1 MLPLQQAFEVR
12 TAIEEYL
19 KATFGFRNREVSKP
33 FYAFINHPDDGIF
46 KGPYISLKLPFLAA
60 PANAPIPLTIQPRFT
75 PYLHQFEAFKRLTTA
90 DGQKPQP
97 TIVTTGTS
105 SGKTESF
112 LFPLLDYCYKNAHRP
127 GIKAI
132 ILYPMNALATDQ
144 AKRLAKLIWEDE
156 RLKGKITA
164 GLFIGEGSG
173 GKKREQDMGA
183 DHIIEDRKTI
193 YGSPPDILLT
203 NFKMLDFGLMKGEYD
218 SLWHF
223 NYKDRSLLSFLV
235 LDELHTYDGA
245 QGTDVANLIRRL
257 KLKLQIPQGQICP
270 VGTSATIGSGPESKE
285 GLVKY
290 AAQVFGE
297 AIDITAIIGEERMEL
312 DAYLPDANDDFSPR
326 LGAIPQSR
334 MGMQEDYQSYLR
346 RQRELWQLPV
356 EADWVAIAG
365 ELKKL
370 KIVKD
375 LLTVTTTGMAHYDD
389 LMREL
394 AILNPDFGK
403 IPEND
408 ASFDYSPRGQLLQ
421 SLLAL
426 LSAARVQ
433 NGNQEMPFMY
443 VQVQLWLRELTGVL
457 RRLEEEPSF
466 SWKRGHAPGE
476 DAVALPPWFCRE
488 CGSSGWLAVKH
499 DNNPDALEQDVN
511 QVYQH
516 FFDHHKNL
524 YFMLPANEPCV
535 EEYKPSHIIDT
546 FINKHT
552 CQIHQ
557 NPGKDRMKMLGY
569 RLLRTDNQ
577 NKARHV
583 CPSCNT
589 EDAIAIIGTRVATL
603 SSITISQVLSSNLD
617 ERDNQSRK
625 ILCFTNSVQDAAHQA
640 GFVEARNYRF
650 TFRASLQQVLNHID
664 KPVSLEALQQTF
676 IEYWKDKA
684 DETGQKDI
692 EAYVYRFFPDDYRGK
707 ANLESDYRDNR
718 TRKFSPQ
725 FLKELDTRLTWE
737 IAAEFGYNAQVGRTL
752 EKSGASAVSFDE
764 EKIKAV
770 FAIMHPWLHA
780 NMLGTIEQN
789 AMDRFVQGIL
799 HRIRIR
805 GALDH
810 PFLQKFRTNKLEQW
824 DLNWNKDPRHFLNR
838 YFGSRSRFPRMLVH
852 NPLAKETV
860 DNTYTLTGNWF
871 QAYYRKSFLLAPT
884 ENKAL
889 LNEFFQALLQTMA
902 NVGLLNTCTAGSLTN
917 YAISP
922 EAVIAHNKVV
932 RYGCN
937 TCNSQL
943 QTTINNV
950 FAAGTPCL
958 DYRCT
963 GFYEQLP
970 EVRLNYY
977 QQVYN
982 RSRSPRIYAS
992 EHTGM
997 LPRDRREQVEK
1008 SFKERPKFNSLN
1020 TLVATS
1026 TLEMGINIGTLNA
1039 AINNSVPPATANFLQ
1054 RVGRAGRATGAA
1066 LITNFA
1072 LSKNHDLY
1080 HFAEPKGMM
1089 EGEIQVPGCF
1099 LQAREILRRHFF
1111 AFCLDTWAAANP
1123 LQNRFP
1129 VWISRLQLLN
1139 TNLDDSSFLIN
1150 RLLSF
1155 IKAKEADYLGQFQ
1168 SIYSG
1173 DDLPQQL
1180 FDDLATSLHTDDW
1193 YRDIRQVFAGLKK
1206 ELQDLMD
1213 RASEIDTTVRE
1224 RQLAKTD
1231 PEYDELMQEKRSII
1245 GLKKIIGRR
1254 SPLEHLTNRG
1264 LLPNYAFP
1272 ETGVKLQASIRAFS
1286 AKESTAPPIN
1296 EEFEIVRD
1304 AATSLSEL
1312 APHNDFYGL
1321 GYKFHIS
1328 GLNTYDWKDPST
1340 LQVMRFCSNCDHI
1353 EHDAKAKGTACPK
1366 CDDASWGAASNKHK
1380 YVKLSA
1386 VRSNNL
1392 RDEATLDDSSEERK
1406 PVMYRRTRHLQFDK
1420 ESSQGAI
1427 GMKEIPF
1434 GVEYVKNITCTEVN
1448 MGLKDVMSSNRINI
1462 NQLQDVPRHG
1472 FITCRHC
1479 GRSHGNPNLVN
1490 MPGSNRPVPWHYPW
1504 CKRKDDSYKGAAD
1517 EVFEEIF
1524 LYREMRTEA
1533 LKILLPVQEFDSD
1546 EKIQMFTAGLQA
1558 GLRLYYKGN
1567 PGHIGTWDYREF
1579 NRQTLRFDRY
1589 LVLYDTIPGGTGYL
1603 EKLFDKERFT
1613 ALLKLAY
1620 LHLKECACQHRGKD
1634 GCYRCIFTYRNQYV
1648 QESLSRQ
1655 HAEQLFEKL
1664 INNAATWEYL
1674 PYGLGTLSGTGQIEE
1689 SELEDRFIRSL
1700 KNKVHLM
1707 KGDHWDW
1714 REDRVGTI
1722 RYHLTLSRDEWQ
1734 FGWQITPQVSLG
1746 YTQGV
1751 SISTR
1756 ADFEMVIT
1764 SIKQN
1769 GEEIKDARMLDAI
1782 PRWIIYLDGYD
1793 YHASKENLRF
1803 YNDIQKRM
1811 ALVASGRYLSYSL
1824 TWQDLD
1830 RFDKNLVAKP
1840 NALDM
1845 DLLYPDRNR
1854 FGETMQKLMNHP
1866 MYAECQSNLLNSP
1879 DAMDRL
1885 LWMLTHPFESDR
1897 PDKKN
1902 GLLLAMMQEKFGV
1915 PSFDETQIPQRLFAD
1930 DLLHCSAT
1938 QKSGGK
1944 FYMLSKASRL
1954 FPFVSLTVAIH
1965 AGNLSM
1971 ACALK
1976 WDEKIQA
1983 IDKDEWAS
1991 FWPVFNLV
1999 QQSVTTRSGAL
2010 EMISEKEDTSLSG
2023 WKIFYSDDLHEI
2035 VEAFLAAGL
2044 EVNPDGGFFL
2054 DEIGFAA
2061 AEAELGNKEKKL
2073 FIRAISDE
2081 DKELFLEAGYR
2092 EITFESFN
2100 PTMLA

>member
-19 KATFGFRNREVSKP
+19 KATFGFRNREVSKA
-33 FYAFINHPDDGIF
+33 FYSFINHPEEGIF
-46 KGPYISLKLPFLAA
+46 KGPYVSLKLPFLAA
-60 PANAPIPLTIQPRFT
+60 PAAAPIPLTIQPGFT
-75 PYLHQFEAFKRLTTA
+75 PYLHQYEAFKRLTTA
-90 DGQKPQP
+90 DGQQPQP
-97 TIVTTGTS
+97 TLVTTGTS

-112 LFPLLDYCYKNAHRP
+112 LFPLLDFCYKNAHRP

-144 AKRLAKLIWEDE
+144 AKRLAELIWADD

-173 GKKREQDMGA
+173 GKKRAQDMGPG
-183 DHIIEDRKTI
+183 HIIEDRKTI

-223 NYKDRSLLSFLV
+223 NYKDRGLLRFLV

-270 VGTSATIGSGPESKE
+270 VGTSATIGSGAESKE
-285 GLVKY
+285 GLVQY

-297 AIDITAIIGEERMEL
+297 AIDVSAIIGEERMAL

-334 MGMQEDYQSYLR
+334 LGMQEDYERYLR
-346 RQRELWQLPV
+346 RQRDLWQLPT

-375 LLTVTTTGMAHYDD
+375 LLAITSAGMVHYDD
-389 LMREL
+389 LMEQL
-394 AILNPDFGK
+394 AARNADFRK

-408 ASFDYSPRGQLLQ
+408 ATYDYSPRGQLLQ

-433 NGNQEMPFMY
+433 NGGQQMPFMY
-443 VQVQLWLRELTGVL
+443 VQVQLWLRELSGVL
-457 RRLEEEPSF
+457 RGLEEAPAF
-466 SWKRGHAPGE
+466 SWKRGHTPGA

-516 FFDHHKNL
+516 FFDHDKNL
-524 YFMLPANEPCV
+524 YFLLPASEPCV
-535 EEYKPSHIIDT
+535 EEYKPSHVIDAY
-546 FINKHT
+546 IHKHT
-552 CQIHQ
+552 CALHQ
-557 NPGKDRMKMLGY
+557 KPGKDRLKILGY
-569 RLLRTDNQ
+569 RLLRTDKQ

-583 CPSCNT
+583 CPCCNT
-589 EDAIAIIGTRVATL
+589 EDTLAIIGTRVATL

-617 ERDNQSRK
+617 ERDNQARK
-625 ILCFTNSVQDAAHQA
+625 ILAFTNSVQDAAHQA

-650 TFRASLQQVLNHID
+650 TFRASLQQVLNHLD
-664 KPVSLEALQQTF
+664 KPVRLAALQQTF
-676 IEYWKDKA
+676 LDYWKDRA

-707 ANLESDYRDNR
+707 VNLERDYRDSR

-725 FLKELDTRLTWE
+725 FLQELDTRLTWE

-752 EKSGASAVSFDE
+752 EKSGASAVAFDE

-770 FAIMHPWLHA
+770 FGLLQPWLQA
-780 NMLGTIEQN
+780 NMLQTIEQTT
-789 AMDRFVQGIL
+789 MDRFVHGML

-838 YFGSRSRFPRMLVH
+838 YFGSKSRFPKMLVH
-852 NPLAKETV
+852 SPLAKETV

-871 QAYYRKSFLLAPT
+871 QAYFRKIFLLAPT

-889 LNEFFQALLQTMA
+889 LNEFFQKLLEAMA
-902 NVGLLNTCTAGSLTN
+902 HAGLLNSCTAGSLTN
-917 YAISP
+917 YAIAP

-943 QTTINNV
+943 QTIADNA

-958 DYRCT
+958 DYRCP
-963 GFYEQLP
+963 GHYEQLP
-970 EVRLNYY
+970 DVRLNYY

-982 RSRSPRIYAS
+982 RSRSPRIYAA

-997 LPRDRREQVEK
+997 LPRDRREQVEY

-1054 RVGRAGRATGAA
+1054 RVGRAGRASGAA

-1123 LQNRFP
+1123 GQNRFP
-1129 VWISRLQLLN
+1129 VLISRLQLPL
-1139 TNLDDSSFLIN
+1139 TNLDDSSFLVN

-1155 IKAKEADYLGQFQ
+1155 IKANEATYLLQFQ
-1168 SIYSG
+1168 SIYRE

-1193 YRDIRQVFAGLKK
+1193 YRDIRQVFVGLKK

-1213 RASEIDTTVRE
+1213 RSADIDTTIRE

-1254 SPLEHLTNRG
+1254 SPLEHMTNRG

-1286 AKESTAPPIN
+1286 AKESSAEPFN

-1328 GLNTYDWKDPST
+1328 GLNTHDWKDPST

-1353 EHDAKAKGTACPK
+1353 EYDAKAKGTTCPK
-1366 CDDASWGAASNKHK
+1366 CDDASWGAASNKHT

-1392 RDEATLDDSSEERK
+1392 REDATLDDSSEERK

-1434 GVEYVKNITCTEVN
+1434 GVEYVKNIACTEVN
-1448 MGLKDVMSSNRINI
+1448 LGLKDVMSSNRLNI
-1462 NQLQDVPRHG
+1462 NQIQDVPRHG
-1472 FITCRHC
+1472 FITCKHC

-1490 MPGSNRPVPWHYPW
+1490 LPGSSRPVPWHYPW
-1504 CKRKDDSYKGAAD
+1504 CKRKDDHYKGLPD

-1524 LYREMRTEA
+1524 LYREMKTEA

-1603 EKLFDKERFT
+1603 EKLFDKQRFT
-1613 ALLKLAY
+1613 ELLQLAY
-1620 LHLKECACQHRGKD
+1620 LHLKECACQHREKD
-1634 GCYRCIFTYRNQYV
+1634 GCYRCIFNYRNQYV

-1655 HAEQLFEKL
+1655 QAEQLFEKI
-1664 INNAATWEYL
+1664 INNAATWEDL

-1700 KNKVHLM
+1700 KNKVLLM
-1707 KGDHWDW
+1707 QDAHWQW
-1714 REDRVGTI
+1714 REERVGTI
-1722 RYHLTLSRDEWQ
+1722 RYYLTVTRNEWQ
-1734 FGWQITPQVSLG
+1734 FCWQITPQVSLG
-1746 YTQGV
+1746 PVQGV
-1751 SISTR
+1751 ALSTR
-1756 ADFEMVIT
+1756 GDFEIVIT
-1764 SIKQN
+1764 SIQQH
-1769 GEEIKDARMLDAI
+1769 GEAIKDPMLLDAI
-1782 PRWIIYLDGYD
+1782 TRWVIYLDGYD
-1793 YHASKENLRF
+1793 FHASKEHLRF
-1803 YNDIQKRM
+1803 YNDIQKRL
-1811 ALVASGRYLSYSL
+1811 AIAESGRYLSYTL

-1830 RFDKNLVAKP
+1830 RFDKNLTANPSAWETDV
-1840 NALDM
+1840 
-1845 DLLYPDRNR
+1845 LYPDRNR
-1854 FGETMQKLMNHP
+1854 FGKTMQKLIQHP
-1866 MYAECQSNLLNSP
+1866 LYSQGVSPLLNCP
-1879 DAMDRL
+1879 DALERL
-1885 LWMLTHPFESDR
+1885 FWLLTHPFESDQTAL
-1897 PDKKN
+1897 KT
-1902 GLLLAMMQEKFGV
+1902 GLLLATMQETFGV
-1915 PSFDETQIPQRLFAD
+1915 PSFDEAQIPQQLFGNG
-1930 DLLHCSAT
+1930 LSQNSAT
-1938 QKSGGK
+1938 QKGGGK
-1944 FYMLSKASRL
+1944 FYMLSRASR
-1954 FPFVSLTVAIH
+1954 FFAF
-1965 AGNLSM
+1965 ASM
-1971 ACALK
+1971 AVAVHAAHLSIASSLH
-1976 WDEKIQA
+1976 WDEKIQ
-1983 IDKDEWAS
+1983 DLEKDEWAS

-1999 QQSVTTRSGAL
+1999 QQSITTRPDAM
-2010 EMISEKEDTSLSG
+2010 ETLSG
-2023 WKIFYSDDLHEI
+2023 DEAALQEAWKPFYSEDLHAL
-2035 VEAFLAAGL
+2035 VEAFIAAGL
-2044 EVNPDGGFFL
+2044 YVNPDGGFFL
-2054 DEIGFAA
+2054 DEPGFAA
-2061 AEAELGNKEKKL
+2061 AEAELGSKEKRL
-2073 FIRAISDE
+2073 FIRAISSE
-2081 DKELFLEAGYR
+2081 DKELFEAAGYR
-2092 EITFESFN
+2092 EITVESFN